1 MKKSLFSFKWPWVG
15 MLTAFLLLTSLTG
28 FTQTYCKV
36 KGVNSA
42 TRKLWIERSLIGNI
56 SNVSG
61 NNNGYADFSAVTQNV
76 TAGSNVPFS
85 IETGRLL
92 FSKLFY
98 ANIYID
104 ANNDGDFSDAGE
116 LVVQDTARAVLSG
129 NFTVPANAVNGQLR
143 VRVGVK
149 RLGFAPDCGSYF
161 LGETEDYSLT
171 VLGSNCVADAGTLT
185 ATSSVACTKGG
196 SATISATP
204 NGNAVVPPGYQTLYV
219 LTEGPGLVIQ
229 QVSPLS
235 SFSVTGGGNF
245 TIHTLIYDPL
255 TLNLGIVVPGVTTGF
270 DVNAL
275 LIQGGGS
282 ICASLDVTGAPI
294 LINNPDAG
302 TLTAV
307 NSTICGNGGLLT
319 ATPDGNSNVPAGYST
334 LYVLTSG
341 TGLVIEQVSATPSFN
356 VTGSGLYTIHTLVFD
371 STLDLSIVVPGVTTG
386 FDVNGLLVQGGGTI
400 CASLDVA
407 GAQFNVATPNA
418 GTISPDNFINC
429 LNNGSATI
437 TATPN
442 GNAVVP
448 SGFQTVYV
456 LTRGLGLVIQ
466 QAGATPSFTVTQ
478 PGLYRIH
485 TLVYDPN
492 TLNLGIV
499 VPGVTTGFDVNGLL
513 VQGGGTICGSLDV
526 QGAPSLVFGPFI
538 CNLFG
543 FGNNSIINI
552 SENDLNDE
560 IIRIA
565 ENSNEAGALITSI
578 YPMPAKEEV
587 TVQYLTSNGGN
598 TLLSIYSLTGQVVF
612 QERFSDIEGLNTRIL
627 NLSTLSSGSYVL
639 RMENNSIVQSKR
651 IEVIR

>member
-1 MKKSLFSFKWPWVG
+1 MKKSLFKFKWPWSG

-36 KGVNSA
+36 KGVNSV

-76 TAGSNVPFS
+76 TAGSNVPFT

-92 FSKLFY
+92 LSKLFY

-116 LVVQDTARAVLSG
+116 LVLQDTARGILNGS
-129 NFTVPANAVNGQLR
+129 FTVPANAVNGQLR

-149 RLGFAPDCGSYF
+149 RLGFAPDCGFYF
-161 LGETEDYSLT
+161 LGETEDYSLN
-171 VLGSNCVADAGTLT
+171 VSGSNCVADAGTLT

-196 SATISATP
+196 TATISATP

-229 QVSPLS
+229 QVSPLP

-307 NSTICGNGGLLT
+307 NSTICGNGGVLTATPDGNSNVPAGYSTLYVLTSGSGLVIEQVSATPSFNVTGSGLYTIHTLVYDSTLDLSIVVPGVTTGFDVNGLLVQGGGSICASLDVAGAQFNITNPDAGTLTAVNSTICGNGGLLT

-334 LYVLTSG
+334 IYVLTSG

-407 GAQFNVATPNA
+407 GAQFN
-418 GTISPDNFINC
+418 
-429 LNNGSATI
+429 
-437 TATPN
+437 
-442 GNAVVP
+442 
-448 SGFQTVYV
+448 
-456 LTRGLGLVIQ
+456 
-466 QAGATPSFTVTQ
+466 
-478 PGLYRIH
+478 
-485 TLVYDPN
+485 TLI
-492 TLNLGIV
+492 L
-499 VPGVTTGFDVNGLL
+499 
-513 VQGGGTICGSLDV
+513 
-526 QGAPSLVFGPFI
+526 
-538 CNLFG
+538 
-543 FGNNSIINI
+543 
-552 SENDLNDE
+552 
-560 IIRIA
+560 
-565 ENSNEAGALITSI
+565 
-578 YPMPAKEEV
+578 M
-587 TVQYLTSNGGN
+587 
-598 TLLSIYSLTGQVVF
+598 
-612 QERFSDIEGLNTRIL
+612 QEHLQR
-627 NLSTLSSGSYVL
+627 
-639 RMENNSIVQSKR
+639 
-651 IEVIR
+651 